1 MNRTHRTEL
10 LSFIILAI
18 VTVPAALASCL
29 QSQSQE
35 QTPDSCASAHVK
47 QIEQDAASGS
57 ASAQRELADLYAQGR
72 CVAQDYAKA
81 ASWYR
86 RSAEQGDPE
95 AQFQLGEFFLE
106 GKDVPQDP
114 AQAAEWFRRAAEQ
127 KHHGAQYA
135 LGGLYSQGRGV
146 PKDLVKSYEWVR
158 ISSPKLDRH
167 TRDVLATLA
176 KKMTPAQV
184 DDAEK
189 QAETWIVAHGETAQ

>member
-1 MNRTHRTEL
+1 
-10 LSFIILAI
+10 
-18 VTVPAALASCL
+18 
-29 QSQSQE
+29 
-35 QTPDSCASAHVK
+35 
-47 QIEQDAASGS
+47 
-57 ASAQRELADLYAQGR
+57 
-72 CVAQDYAKA
+72 
-81 ASWYR
+81 
-86 RSAEQGDPE
+86 
-95 AQFQLGEFFLE
+95 LGEFFLE

-189 QAETWIVAHGETAQ
+189 QAEAWIVAHGETAQ